1 MKTLLCALLLV
12 AAGRADTLVDYSF
25 KDAAG
30 GFLAV
35 GPELTVNASVT
46 PYAFI
51 GGFGFQLSGSLRQT
65 TEDLV
70 TVMFEVDDGSSILTR
85 DNVLFMVALGDSGT
99 FSGVQQSGIGA
110 AGPYILTITPVAAP
124 EPAGLALFGM
134 AGIGLGAL
142 RRNRKTRLES
152 GL

>member
-85 DNVLFMVALGDSGT
+85 DNVLFMITLGDSGT
-99 FSGVQQSGIGA
+99 FSGIQQSALGA

-124 EPAGLALFGM
+124 EPAGLALFGI

-142 RRNRKTRLES
+142 RRNRKRA
-152 GL
+152 